1 MANPIFLPT
10 KPGDGIGIKDALTG
24 EYVDGTEMDNFAEP
38 REYSRMTPAA
48 RAPGLDPKE
57 VRLSDAVHSLK
68 SRTRGNGST
77 ELRNAEY
84 V

>member
-1 MANPIFLPT
+1 MANPIFLPR
-10 KPGDGIGIKDALTG
+10 KPGDGIGVKDALTG
-24 EYVDGTEMDNFAEP
+24 EYIDGTEMDNLAEL
-38 REYSRMTPAA
+38 REYSRMMTAA
-48 RAPGLDPKE
+48 RAIGLDPKE
-57 VRLSDAVHSLK
+57 VRLSDAVRSLK